1 MQLNK
6 LLYQNFTRIIP
17 KSINFFSGNPIHEDN
32 ILLLEKLYNKYYK
45 FPKWTQDT
53 KNTGDRNSTIQGNI
67 WLNIRDYKK
76 LVNNDNLKITQ
87 YNKLIFLLNQLNQ
100 IDPQLTNHQ
109 IRNTLARF
117 TKHTLNDNAQKK
129 LPELDS
135 MGRSITTAGRKS
147 STAKIYLVRGTGEIM
162 VNSRSLN
169 DYFPNLKDRES
180 IMYPLQVVDSV
191 DKYNIYALT
200 SGGGPTGQAEAIML
214 GIGKALLTFNPLLK
228 PRLHKAGVLTRDTRR
243 VERKKPGKL
252 KARKSP
258 TWVKR

>member
-6 LLYQNFTRIIP
+6 LLYQGLARIVP
-17 KSINFFSGNPIHEDN
+17 KSINFFSGNAIHEDN
-32 ILLLEKLYNKYYK
+32 ILLLEKLYNRYYK
-45 FPKWTQDT
+45 FPKAVQSDKTG
-53 KNTGDRNSTIQGNI
+53 KNPGIQGNG

-87 YNKLIFLLNQLNQ
+87 YNQLIFLLNQLNQ

-109 IRNTLARF
+109 IRSTLAQFAKR
-117 TKHTLNDNAQKK
+117 TADTNAQRKM
-129 LPELDS
+129 PELDS
-135 MGRSITTAGRKS
+135 FGRSVATAGRKS
-147 STAKIYLVRGTGEIM
+147 CTAKVYLVRGTGEIL
-162 VNSRSLN
+162 VNNRSLN
-169 DYFPNLKDRES
+169 DYFPYLKDRES
-180 IMYPLQVVDSV
+180 IMYPMQTVDAV
-191 DKYNIYALT
+191 DKYNVYALA

-214 GIGKALLTFNPLLK
+214 GIGKALLAFNPLLK